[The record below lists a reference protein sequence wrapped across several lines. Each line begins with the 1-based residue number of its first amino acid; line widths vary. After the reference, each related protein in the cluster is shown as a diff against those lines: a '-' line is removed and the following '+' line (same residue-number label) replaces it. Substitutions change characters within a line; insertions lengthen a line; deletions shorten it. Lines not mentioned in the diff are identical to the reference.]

1 MRSFKPLIACLGLAV
16 ALPALAEEPKGD
28 YSALRPQS
36 EMEAPPTALGE
47 GVLVQK
53 TGTIM
58 DVDQANRLVTIKGP
72 EGGMVTVQAGPEV
85 KNLDQVKPGDQ
96 VTVSYYQSMAV
107 DVIAP
112 GSAAKSES
120 ETTMVRAEPGA
131 MPAGAVGRQER
142 KTVKIASVDPIK
154 KAISFYDENGRWRE
168 VSMDRPDLEHY
179 LTELKDGDTVE
190 VVFTEALAVSITAP

>member
-28 YSALRPQS
+28 YSALRPKS
-36 EMEAPPTALGE
+36 EMETAPAALGQ

-58 DVDQANRLVTIKGP
+58 DVDQASRLVTIKGS

-85 KNLDQVKPGDQ
+85 KNLDQVKKGDQ
-96 VTVSYYQSMAV
+96 VAVSYYKSMAV
-107 DVIAP
+107 DVITP
-112 GSAAKSES
+112 GSAPKHDVKTGA
-120 ETTMVRAEPGA
+120 VRAEAGA
-131 MPAGAVGRQER
+131 KPAGAVGRQER
-142 KTVKIASVDPIK
+142 RTVKIASVDPYK
-154 KAISFYDENGRWRE
+154 KAISFYGADGRWRE

-179 LTELKDGDTVE
+179 LKEIKDGDTVE